1 MKRRQKGKIAKN
13 KFFSLIGSQRK
24 HIKPDKP
31 LIFNWEFFWENT
43 NVFWKLKFPLSSSR
57 RNSNIYKVVEQLFT
71 STIHCLLFC
80 DLSNIF
86 LLNLQ
91 IVFISPHHSLLT
103 FFLKNN
109 PKNREFTIYLL
120 DPPTYELG
128 TFSAKISHHAK
139 NKYYGSS
146 IQIIAR
152 LNLRRR

>member
-1 MKRRQKGKIAKN
+1 MAKKQPFSI
-13 KFFSLIGSQRK
+13 KFTDCFHS
-24 HIKPDKP
+24 P
-31 LIFNWEFFWENT
+31 
-43 NVFWKLKFPLSSSR
+43 
-57 RNSNIYKVVEQLFT
+57 
-71 STIHCLLFC
+71 TIRCLLFC
-80 DLSNIF
+80 DLTDIF

-139 NKYYGSS
+139 NKFIGVVFKLPRVS
-146 IQIIAR
+146 I
-152 LNLRRR
+152 